1 MVIALFALVFLAVA
15 ILPQVW
21 VGWTI
26 RRHGVARSDLP
37 GTGGELARH
46 LLNRFDLAH
55 VKVEITDKG
64 DHYDPDDKAVRL
76 LKQHHDG
83 RSLSAVAI
91 AAHEVGHAIQH
102 GRDERGLRTR
112 QSLARLAAQTD
123 QIAFWF
129 FLAAPVLGILARTP
143 LAFAVI
149 LGLGVALLGVRVL
162 VNLVT
167 LPVEFDA
174 SFRKALPILNQGRY
188 LGEQDM
194 PAIRGLLTAAA
205 LTYVAGALISMVNLA
220 RWISLLR

>member
-1 MVIALFALVFLAVA
+1 MLIALLAIAFLAVA

-26 RRHGVARSDLP
+26 RRHGAARSDLP

-112 QSLARLAAQTD
+112 QSLAQLAAQTD

-143 LAFAVI
+143 LAFAAV

-174 SFRKALPILNQGRY
+174 SFRKALPILKEGRY
-188 LGEQDM
+188 LGEPDM

-205 LTYVAGALISMVNLA
+205 LTYVAGALISLVNLA

>member
-1 MVIALFALVFLAVA
+1 MVITLAAIAFLTVA

-26 RRHGVARSDLP
+26 RRHGAARPDLP

-102 GRDERGLRTR
+102 GRDERGLQTR

-123 QIAFWF
+123 RIAFWF

-143 LAFAVI
+143 LAFAAV

-174 SFRKALPILNQGRY
+174 SFRKALPILKEGRY
-188 LGEQDM
+188 LAEADM
-194 PAIRGLLTAAA
+194 PAVRGLLRAAA

>member
-1 MVIALFALVFLAVA
+1 MIALLAIAFLAVV

-21 VGWTI
+21 VGWPI
-26 RRHGVARSDLP
+26 RRHGAARPDLP
-37 GTGGELARH
+37 GPGGELARH

-91 AAHEVGHAIQH
+91 AAHEVGHAIQD
-102 GRDERGLRTR
+102 GRDERALQTR

-143 LAFAVI
+143 LAFAAV

-174 SFRKALPILNQGRY
+174 SFRKALPILKEGRY
-188 LGEQDM
+188 LGEPDM

-205 LTYVAGALISMVNLA
+205 LTYVAGALISLVNLA

>member
-1 MVIALFALVFLAVA
+1 MIALLAIAFLAVV

-26 RRHGVARSDLP
+26 RRHGAARPDLP

-91 AAHEVGHAIQH
+91 AAHEVGHAIQD
-102 GRDERGLRTR
+102 GRDERALQTR

-143 LAFAVI
+143 LAFAAV

-174 SFRKALPILNQGRY
+174 SFRKALPILKEGRY
-188 LGEQDM
+188 LGEPDM

-205 LTYVAGALISMVNLA
+205 LTYVAGALISLVNLA